1 MITSF
6 AASTLVALALL
17 VPANT
22 LSAQFIRF
30 NLLTEAPGTV
40 LVPQDLDFSLAE
52 GSAELQERNDQ
63 GQVIALTTGA
73 CLRLTAVE
81 NIPVLVSVQIE
92 DLRLHSGQPRPV
104 SVEPRYINDLN
115 PCPADID
122 LIRKVS
128 LPFRTDNTAEFPLSA
143 RPDTRRSASRG
154 ATTLTAFVVLIGRQH
169 LRPDA
174 AILDQRQDLDYQG
187 RYLLDI
193 TYL

>member
-1 MITSF
+1 MIKSIVL
-6 AASTLVALALL
+6 SMLGALSLF

-30 NLLTEAPGTV
+30 NLQTEAPGAV

-52 GSAELQERNDQ
+52 GSAELQERNEQ
-63 GQVIALTTGA
+63 GQAIALLTGA

-81 NIPVLVSVQIE
+81 NIPVLISVQIE

-115 PCPADID
+115 PCPADIE
-122 LIRKVS
+122 LLRKVS
-128 LPFRTDNTAEFPLSA
+128 LPFRSDNTAEFPLSA
-143 RPDTRRSASRG
+143 RPDTRRSATRG